1 MVCLSFSSSSCQDA
15 HPTALDYFLAA
26 LVMFTAVVAA
36 RLLASAV
43 ARCLC
48 GDGDGPDA
56 HHHHHHDHDHHHH
69 HSPDDA
75 TTDVDEDE
83 MELPWGGGAGLA
95 IFGQPGMDVPPP
107 RRNDQGWH
115 WHGMLA
121 PPVAAG
127 TTERVGHV
135 AHPSSP
141 QLQHVS
147 C

>member
-1 MVCLSFSSSSCQDA
+1 MVCLSFSSSGCQVA
-15 HPTALDYFLAA
+15 HPTALDYFLAV

-56 HHHHHHDHDHHHH
+56 HHHHHHNHHHQ
-69 HSPDDA
+69 SPDA
-75 TTDVDEDE
+75 TTDVDEDV
-83 MELPWGGGAGLA
+83 ELPWGGGAGLN
-95 IFGQPGMDVPPP
+95 IFGQPGMDVPPPPP

-115 WHGMLA
+115 WHSMLA

-135 AHPSSP
+135 AQPSSP
-141 QLQHVS
+141 QRQHLG

>member
-15 HPTALDYFLAA
+15 HPSALDYFLAV

-48 GDGDGPDA
+48 GDGPDA
-56 HHHHHHDHDHHHH
+56 HHHHHHDHHH
-69 HSPDDA
+69 HSPEA
-75 TTDVDEDE
+75 TTDVDEDVV
-83 MELPWGGGAGLA
+83 ELPWGGAGLA

-121 PPVAAG
+121 PPVVAG

-135 AHPSSP
+135 AHPSP
-141 QLQHVS
+141 PRLG